1 MSAQAQEIIVHDEAH
16 TPLAPTVSTPMSMI
30 EAAVASGASVE
41 VLDRLMTLQERWDAN
56 QARKAF
62 DAALSGAKAR
72 IAETKIVKNR
82 SGHNKTRY
90 ADFAAYAEVVDPI
103 LADHGL
109 SYRFE
114 TEQDDRIQV
123 TCVLSHADG
132 HSVRNSLKGPP
143 DQTGNK
149 NAIQA
154 IGSTLT
160 YLQRYTLT
168 NALGLAATED
178 DDGQASAGDGPITSD
193 QVSALRAVIVEVAA
207 DLPAFLAYMKV
218 DRLEDLPASQYDRAL
233 KALSRKQQ
241 AKAS

>member
-1 MSAQAQEIIVHDEAH
+1 MSAQAQEIIVHEE
-16 TPLAPTVSTPMSMI
+16 APTTVATAVSTPMSMI

-62 DAALSGAKAR
+62 DASLSSAKAR

-90 ADFAAYAEVVDPI
+90 ADFSAYAEVVDPI
-103 LADHGL
+103 LAAHGL

-154 IGSTLT
+154 IGSTLS
-160 YLQRYTLT
+160 YLQRYTFT
-168 NALGLAATED
+168 TALGLAATDD
-178 DDGQASAGDGPITSD
+178 DDGQSSAGDGPISD
-193 QVSALRAVIVEVAA
+193 EQVKSLRGVIVEVDA
-207 DLPAFLAYMKV
+207 DLPAFLTYMKV
-218 DRLEDLPASQYDRAL
+218 DRLEDLPASQYDRAI

-241 AKAS
+241 ARS

>member
-1 MSAQAQEIIVHDEAH
+1 MSVEVIVPAAIATATES
-16 TPLAPTVSTPMSMI
+16 APAISTPMTMI

-56 QARKAF
+56 QGRKAF
-62 DAALSGAKAR
+62 DVAIAKAK
-72 IAETKIVKNR
+72 AEISKKQIVKNR
-82 SGHNKTRY
+82 DGHNRTRY
-90 ADFAAYAEVVDPI
+90 ADFSAYAKVVDPI
-103 LADHGL
+103 LADEGL
-109 SYRFE
+109 SYRFD

-168 NALGLAATED
+168 TALGLAASDD
-178 DDGQASAGDGPITSD
+178 DDGQSSAGDGPITPE
-193 QVSALRAVIVEVAA
+193 QIAGLRAAIVEVDA
-207 DLPAFLAYMKV
+207 DLPAILKYMRVQK
-218 DRLEDLPASQYDRAL
+218 LEDLPSSQYDRAM
-233 KALSRKQQ
+233 KALLRKQRS
-241 AKAS
+241 ASS